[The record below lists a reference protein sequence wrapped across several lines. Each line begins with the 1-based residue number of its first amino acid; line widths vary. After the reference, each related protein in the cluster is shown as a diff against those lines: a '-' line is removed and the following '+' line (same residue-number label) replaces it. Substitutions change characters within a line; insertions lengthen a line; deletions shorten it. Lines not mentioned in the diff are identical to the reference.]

1 VLYCYRS
8 KIKQKRWLFGILIAI
23 GVVVFVKNQ
32 CLRCCVVDFYGITPR
47 DHHDICFICDRLKQ
61 THPNRR
67 GNMSISEE
75 VKANILRYHHV
86 EKWRVGTI
94 ARHLNVHHTT
104 VKRVL
109 SETGVPKQC
118 ILVQESMIDPFLA
131 FVTETLQRFPT
142 LTASRLYDM
151 VKERGYPGGRDHFR
165 HMISFYRPRKIA
177 EAYMRLRTLPGEQAQ
192 VDWGHFGYMTIGKA
206 KRPLMAFVM
215 VLSYSRTIF
224 LRFYLNQRTE
234 NFLRGHEGAFLSY
247 GGVPRVILYDN
258 LKSAVLERMG
268 DAIRFNPQLLDFAAH
283 YRFEPRPVAVCRGNE
298 KGRVERAIRYVR
310 DNFFAARLWRDL
322 DDLNTQAQLWCDTY
336 AQDRPC
342 PEDRAKSVRAVF
354 QEDQARLLALPDNP
368 YPCDEIETVRVSKTP
383 YARFDL
389 NDYSVPHDQVQKTLM
404 VKASLDAVTLL
415 DGIKVVAEHIRSFD
429 KGAQIESE
437 THIATLAQRKKQ
449 ARLHRGQHRL
459 THAIDCARDFLNAAA
474 ERGHPLRST
483 TNQLIVLLNDYGA
496 TTLNEAMLDALNR
509 GVPHPNA
516 VRQSLQR
523 LLDEQDRLPA
533 VSPIVSLDKRVNSLV
548 VKPHSLSDYEV
559 FNQSTAT
566 EEE

>member
-1 VLYCYRS
+1 M
-8 KIKQKRWLFGILIAI
+8 AI
-23 GVVVFVKNQ
+23 SDD
-32 CLRCCVVDFYGITPR
+32 L
-47 DHHDICFICDRLKQ
+47 
-61 THPNRR
+61 
-67 GNMSISEE
+67 
-75 VKANILRYHHV
+75 KANILRYHHV
-86 EKWRVGTI
+86 EKWKVGTI
-94 ARHLNVHHTT
+94 ARHLGVHHTT

-109 SETGVPKQC
+109 SETGVSKHN
-118 ILVQESMIDPFLA
+118 ILVQKSMIDPFLS
-131 FVTETLQRFPT
+131 FITETLQRFPG

-151 VKERGYPGGRDHFR
+151 VVARGYPGSRDHFR
-165 HMISFYRPRKIA
+165 HLISFYRPRKAA

-192 VDWGHFGYMTIGKA
+192 VDWGHFGYITIGKA

-215 VLSYSRTIF
+215 VLSYSRKIF
-224 LRFYLNQRTE
+224 LHFYLNQRTE
-234 NFLRGHEGAFLSY
+234 NFLRGHEAAFFSY
-247 GGVPRVILYDN
+247 GGVPKVLLYDN

-283 YRFEPRPVAVCRGNE
+283 YRFEPRPVAVYRGNE

-310 DNFFAARLWRDL
+310 DNFFAAREYKSL
-322 DDLNTQAQLWCDTY
+322 DDLNEQARTWCETY

-342 PEDRAKSVRAVF
+342 PEDKTKSVRAVF
-354 QEDQARLLALPDNP
+354 QEEQPRLLALPDNP
-368 YPCDEIETVRVSKTP
+368 YPSEELENVRVSKTP
-383 YARFDL
+383 YVRFDL

-404 VKASLDAVTLL
+404 VKASLDTVTIL
-415 DGIKVVAEHIRSFD
+415 DGIHLVAEHIRSFD

-474 ERGHPLRST
+474 ARGHPLRST
-483 TNQLIVLLNDYGA
+483 TNQLIVLLDDYGA
-496 TTLNEAMLDALNR
+496 TTLNDAMRDALNR

-523 LLDEQDRLPA
+523 LLDERAQLPP
-533 VSPIVSLDKRVNSLV
+533 VSQILSLDKRVNALV
-548 VKPHSLSDYEV
+548 VKPHALSDYEV
-559 FNQSTAT
+559 FNQSIAT